1 MWRRQFLNVRF
12 KNVKTAILLNKCHI
26 SGQLFRNAYC
36 RIAKILECLILSL
49 VNYHIGSQVCVLSVE
64 ANFFSSLSR
73 YGCCLV
79 NVWVVC
85 KLFFLTNAPSF
96 VHNNSNESSVVWSF
110 NDYLCQ
116 FSVFS
121 FNVRTWCLSPVV
133 KLSIQWK

>member
-1 MWRRQFLNVRF
+1 MWRRQFLTVRF

-26 SGQLFRNAYC
+26 SGQLFRKVYC

-79 NVWVVC
+79 NVLVVC

-116 FSVFS
+116 FSVS
-121 FNVRTWCLSPVV
+121 MSELGVCL
-133 KLSIQWK
+133 L